1 MSIKFSGKKIGA
13 LLLVIIVLVFAYF
26 LYDNYYDNSTHTVYI
41 TYTGEKYHRST
52 CQYLHSSKIS
62 ITLENAVKQGYDGCS
77 RCNPPRLKTKRTQ
90 KAIIRRP
97 LYEGGIFMLVFAP
110 GCRRQIALGQFQL
123 PNIFLYILPH
133 AVSAFRLLLN

>member
-13 LLLVIIVLVFAYF
+13 LLLVIIVWVFAYF

-77 RCNPPRLKTKRTQ
+77 RCNPPRLKTKRAH

-97 LYEGGIFMLVFAP
+97 LYEGGIFMPVFP
-110 GCRRQIALGQFQL
+110 VQNPVVSVCTSLLKIETDLFQG
-123 PNIFLYILPH
+123 IYIQ
-133 AVSAFRLLLN
+133 